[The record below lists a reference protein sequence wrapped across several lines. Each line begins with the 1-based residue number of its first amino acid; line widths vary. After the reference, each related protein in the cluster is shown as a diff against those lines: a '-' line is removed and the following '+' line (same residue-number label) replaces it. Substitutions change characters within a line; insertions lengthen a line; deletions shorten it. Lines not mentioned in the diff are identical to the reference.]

1 MSNPFAPF
9 AQEEQSQLSKAPPL
23 TGLPMPNSDYQEQPG
38 LAQLLGPTVAQK
50 GLDAATGPDAQGM
63 WANLTA
69 APVAAMPAISGA
81 QAAGMAQSAAM
92 TGGALA
98 PGAAQAIMG
107 SSALAAPAVATAAGT
122 AGLAAAPAVAATA
135 GGAMAGLAP
144 AALMAGPFAP
154 LVLGAGMLAASGK

>member
-9 AQEEQSQLSKAPPL
+9 AEQEQSMMAKAPQL
-23 TGLPMPNSDYQEQPG
+23 TGLPMPNSDYQEKPG
-38 LAQLLGPTVAQK
+38 IAELLGPSVAQK
-50 GLDAATGPDAQGM
+50 GLDAAVGPDAQGL
-63 WANLTA
+63 WAGLTA
-69 APVAAMPAISGA
+69 APVAAIPAISGV
-81 QAAGMAQSAAM
+81 QAAGMAQSAAL

-98 PGAAQAIMG
+98 PGAAQAILG
-107 SSALAAPAVATAAGT
+107 SSALAAPTVAAAAGT

-135 GGAMAGLAP
+135 GGAMASLAP